1 MEIAQNKLG
10 LVLIALTVVVAGCSD
25 TSGEDVEI
33 SQTSGVEVTS
43 FSADPSTLSGGQD
56 ATLQLNIE
64 NRGGSEAENV
74 QARLTDPEF
83 DSSDSNLWSVSDN
96 TAWREL
102 GDLAPANP
110 DAGQDALT
118 RTLRWRVTAPDRDNR
133 IPTPY
138 EFDASLYYKY
148 NTEAATSIEVVNVD
162 ALEEN
167 PTQSSPT
174 VENTGAPI
182 QLDVNAITPIRF
194 AEGDESQQTKS
205 MCVRIDNAGSGT
217 PFVYEKAMMN
227 GQPYRAVNSDIM
239 GELNITVSTSSSVIE
254 MVDQTKT
261 VELIGETPSACFDMN
276 VDYVSTSEVSN
287 TAQFTIDADYGY
299 RVKPQSAN
307 IEVKTGP

>member
-25 TSGEDVEI
+25 TSDEDVEI

-43 FSADPSTLSGGQD
+43 FSADPATLSGGQD
-56 ATLQLNIE
+56 ATLQMNVE
-64 NRGGSEAENV
+64 NQGGSEAENV

-83 DSSDSNLWSVSDN
+83 DSDDSNLWSVSDD
-96 TAWREL
+96 TTWREL
-102 GDLAPANP
+102 GNLDSANP
-110 DAGQDALT
+110 EAGQSALS
-118 RTLRWRVTAPDRDNR
+118 RTLRWRVTAPDRDNE

-138 EFDASLYYKY
+138 DFDASLFYKY
-148 NTEAATSIEVVNVD
+148 NTEAATTIEVVNTD
-162 ALEEN
+162 ALDER
-167 PTQSSPT
+167 PSQSSPT

-194 AEGDESQQTKS
+194 AEGDESQKRKS
-205 MCVRIDNAGSGT
+205 MCVTIENAGSGT
-217 PFVYEKAMMN
+217 PFIYERAMDN

-239 GELNITVSTSSSVIE
+239 DEINLTVSTSSSVIE

-261 VELIGETPSACFDMN
+261 VELIGETPSACFDMD

-299 RVKPQSAN
+299 RVKPQAAS